1 MASELCDKLTQII
14 NNADTSI
21 DALTLS
27 IADKEAVMRKANDNL
42 FEIEKEEKQL
52 EHQEGRINEEL
63 EDSLIKS
70 TNTESVIQ
78 QYLVLNEKDLIYK
91 IREYSK
97 LKEFR

>member
-1 MASELCDKLTQII
+1 
-14 NNADTSI
+14 
-21 DALTLS
+21 LS

-42 FEIEKEEKQL
+42 VEIEKEEKQL

-78 QYLVLNEKDLIYK
+78 QYLVLNEKDLICK
-91 IREYSK
+91 IREVQN
-97 LKEFR
+97 